1 MPKIPMSRRER
12 PSKPPL
18 SRDGIIAAA
27 LKLFYE
33 EGLEKVTMRRIAGA
47 LDTGPASLYVYV
59 RDTEDLHAQILD
71 ALLEKVSKVDSPADW
86 RSQLKVLL
94 RNYLSL
100 LSDHPELARMAMST
114 MPSGPNYLAFV
125 ELLLQLL
132 RQGAV
137 PDGQAAWGVDLL
149 LLYATAQ
156 AVEKAAWKASSRS
169 SVNFT
174 SLQNAIK
181 RADAKALPNIT
192 RLGEDLLSGG
202 SDRLEWGLDVLING
216 ILQTQRQ
223 EKKQ

>member
-1 MPKIPMSRRER
+1 MSNKPMSRRER
-12 PSKPPL
+12 PSKPAL

-33 EGLEKVTMRRIAGA
+33 EGLEKVTMRRIAGV

-71 ALLEKVSKVDSPADW
+71 ALLETIPQVDLPADW
-86 RSQLKVLL
+86 RGQLKGLL
-94 RNYLSL
+94 RTYLSL
-100 LSDHPELARMAMST
+100 LFDHPALARMAMST
-114 MPSGPNYLAFV
+114 MPNGPNYLAFV
-125 ELLLQLL
+125 ERLLQLL
-132 RQGAV
+132 SQGAV
-137 PDGQAAWGVDLL
+137 PDSQAAWGVDLL

-156 AVEKAAWKASSRS
+156 AVEKTAWRASSRS
-169 SVNFT
+169 SANFVSMET
-174 SLQNAIK
+174 ALKQ
-181 RADAKALPNIT
+181 ADAKALPNIT

-202 SDRLEWGLDVLING
+202 SDRLEWGFDVLING